1 MCIRQRVEQLLMFAI
16 VITSISICIHSM
28 PSYLSSESKGNF
40 PLLTAIVPF
49 SLSNFIF
56 LLLSCCHN
64 SDGVAAVKATASDMK
79 KQLPDAEGTTSS
91 RQVSHCYCIM
101 NMCILATHSGI
112 AGTSHVLVFLLI
124 SFYTFSFRVMR
135 SIYAMSIRRRLV
147 AIMDLQQLIM

>member
-1 MCIRQRVEQLLMFAI
+1 MYQAESWTTTYVCYCYYIHTSASIPCHPIFLRKVRGTSLTILLLYHPF
-16 VITSISICIHSM
+16 
-28 PSYLSSESKGNF
+28 LSH
-40 PLLTAIVPF
+40 
-49 SLSNFIF
+49 FIF
-56 LLLSCCHN
+56 SLLSCCHI

-124 SFYTFSFRVMR
+124 SFYTFSFCVMR